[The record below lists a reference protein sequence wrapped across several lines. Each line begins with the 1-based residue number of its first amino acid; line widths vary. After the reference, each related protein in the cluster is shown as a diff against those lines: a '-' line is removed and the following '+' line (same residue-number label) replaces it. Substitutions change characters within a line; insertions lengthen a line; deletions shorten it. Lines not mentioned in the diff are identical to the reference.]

1 MVSLED
7 ILNFMKLD
15 KVQRNQDKEI
25 EKEER
30 AKERKH
36 DMDMIEEMVI
46 KVVQAEVVAA
56 MEPLSRRQQKVEE
69 TQDDLN
75 KKFKEILEVVTDLQA
90 RYDRHFPPLNERAK
104 NKEDQAKN
112 NSLPDAFNKTENDE
126 VSFKMKKSVS
136 NARRTIG
143 FQCIFQKDVDRQ
155 RRINGA
161 RDENEARLFAVEEFL
176 QWQCEMKV
184 NEDIYK
190 EMKVDEIFPPAKENW
205 DPVCEVCF

>member
-15 KVQRNQDKEI
+15 KVQRTQDKEL

-46 KVVQAEVVAA
+46 KGVQAEVVAA

-69 TQDDLN
+69 TQDNLN
-75 KKFKEILEVVTDLQA
+75 KKIKDILEVVADLQA

-104 NKEDQAKN
+104 IKEDQAKN
-112 NSLPDAFNKTENDE
+112 KSLPDAFNKTEND
-126 VSFKMKKSVS
+126 
-136 NARRTIG
+136 
-143 FQCIFQKDVDRQ
+143 
-155 RRINGA
+155 
-161 RDENEARLFAVEEFL
+161 
-176 QWQCEMKV
+176 
-184 NEDIYK
+184 
-190 EMKVDEIFPPAKENW
+190 
-205 DPVCEVCF
+205 

>member
-15 KVQRNQDKEI
+15 KVQRTQDKEI

-46 KVVQAEVVAA
+46 KGVQAEVVAA

-104 NKEDQAKN
+104 NKEDQATN

-126 VSFKMKKSVS
+126 VSFKMNKNVS
-136 NARRTIG
+136 DARRTIG
-143 FQCIFQKDVDRQ
+143 FIAFSSVH
-155 RRINGA
+155 
-161 RDENEARLFAVEEFL
+161 
-176 QWQCEMKV
+176 
-184 NEDIYK
+184 
-190 EMKVDEIFPPAKENW
+190 FPKR
-205 DPVCEVCF
+205 C